1 MPPKVSHGGEC
12 AERAPVTY
20 VSSNPVPA
28 SATSPAFETAA
39 IRTAGACLLGL
50 GLVLAVVLGLG
61 ELLPGLAVC
70 LGGAAR

>member
-1 MPPKVSHGGEC
+1 MSQDGEC

-20 VSSNPVPA
+20 VSSNPVRA
-28 SATSPAFETAA
+28 SATLPGFETTAT
-39 IRTAGACLLGL
+39 RTAGSCVLGL
-50 GLVLAVVLGLG
+50 GLVLVVLLVLGLG